1 MSSVFSLPD
10 MGGHVKHGTATR
22 PRGST
27 PRQRR
32 TDPLSGWTL
41 GAIRADLRQRQT
53 AELLSWAEDIS
64 RVPLV
69 LRHDAWWVL
78 AGLAL
83 ELGERCLT
91 LQVADGAEPTEG
103 VA

>member
-1 MSSVFSLPD
+1 MSYFILPD
-10 MGGHVKHGTATR
+10 GNHVVKHGTATR

-53 AELLSWAEDIS
+53 AELLRWAEDIS
-64 RVPLV
+64 RVPLTM
-69 LRHDAWWVL
+69 RHDVWWML

-91 LQVADGAEPTEG
+91 LQVVGVVEDGA
-103 VA
+103 A